1 MTPDDWRVGMDYRAL
16 GRSGLKVSQ
25 ICLGTM
31 NFGMPGWGCDRAEAG
46 RIVKVFR
53 NAGGN
58 FFDTADVY
66 GGGAS
71 EEILGTLLR
80 SERDEVV
87 IATKVGLPTGADA
100 NARGTSSKHIQTAVE
115 GSLRRLGVD
124 YIDLYQVHHF
134 DHHVPL
140 EETMGAL
147 ERLVNAGKVRYIGSS
162 NFYAWQI
169 ADAANVALDCGVS
182 PFISAQMMFNLVRR
196 DIEREHVDVCQ
207 RYGLGIVA
215 YGPLHAGL
223 LAAGWTTRDEIPSN
237 SRVAQVPE
245 VYLADE
251 ARVFSVTRALV
262 DHARQASVRPGQLA
276 LAWVLRQK
284 GVSAALTAALTV
296 EELEDQ
302 LCSLAVEVD
311 NAIWMS
317 LDRATQLPASYP
329 QDFYQRQAERT

>member
-1 MTPDDWRVGMDYRAL
+1 MEVSNVLLTTGGVGHGLPGARTLWVESFSDLPGYHEFRYARL
-16 GRSGLKVSQ
+16 GLRS
-25 ICLGTM
+25 
-31 NFGMPGWGCDRAEAG
+31 REAG

-53 NAGGN
+53 DAGGN

-87 IATKVGLPTGADA
+87 IATKVGLPTGVDA
-100 NARGTSSKHIQTAVE
+100 NARGTSAKHIQTAVE

-169 ADAANVALDCGVS
+169 ADAANVALHSGSAHSS
-182 PFISAQMMFNLVRR
+182 PL
-196 DIEREHVDVCQ
+196 
-207 RYGLGIVA
+207 
-215 YGPLHAGL
+215 
-223 LAAGWTTRDEIPSN
+223 
-237 SRVAQVPE
+237 
-245 VYLADE
+245 
-251 ARVFSVTRALV
+251 
-262 DHARQASVRPGQLA
+262 
-276 LAWVLRQK
+276 K
-284 GVSAALTAALTV
+284 
-296 EELEDQ
+296 
-302 LCSLAVEVD
+302 
-311 NAIWMS
+311 
-317 LDRATQLPASYP
+317 
-329 QDFYQRQAERT
+329 

>member
-1 MTPDDWRVGMDYRAL
+1 MDYRAL
-16 GRSGLKVSQ
+16 GRSGLMVSQ

-31 NFGMPGWGCDRAEAG
+31 NFGMPGWGCDRAESE

-53 NAGGN
+53 DAGGN

-71 EEILGTLLR
+71 EEILGSLLR
-80 SERDEVV
+80 AEREEVV
-87 IATKVGLPTGADA
+87 IATKVGLPTGADP
-100 NARGTSSKHIQTAVE
+100 NARGTSAKHIHTAVE

-134 DHHVPL
+134 DHQVPL
-140 EETMGAL
+140 EETMDAL
-147 ERLVNAGKVRYIGSS
+147 DRLVLAGKVRYIGCS

-169 ADAANVALDCGVS
+169 ADAANLALQRDLS

-196 DIEREHVDVCQ
+196 DIEREHIDVTD
-207 RYGLGIVA
+207 RHGLGILA

-223 LAAGWTTRDEIPSN
+223 LAAGWATREEIPPN
-237 SRVAQVPE
+237 SRVAMVPE

-251 ARVFSVTRALV
+251 ERTFSVTRSLV
-262 DHARQASVRPGQLA
+262 EHAHRSGIQPGQLA

-284 GVSAALTAALTV
+284 GITAALTAALTSR
-296 EELEDQ
+296 ELEDQ
-302 LCSLAVEVD
+302 LCALTVEVD
-311 NAIWMS
+311 NSIWAS
-317 LDRATQLPASYP
+317 LDGATRLPASYP
-329 QDFYQRQAERT
+329 QDFYERQAQRT